1 MLLYVI
7 IFIAAIWGIFTLIA
21 INEEDK
27 EIKEMVQSARRST
40 MPSHGSE
47 WFNSNIQ
54 YNKQHRKEQVNMNY
68 GTVKFFNDEKGF
80 GFIAVEN
87 GEDIFVHFSNIE
99 GTGRRSLA
107 TGQEVEFEI
116 GQGQK
121 GLEAKNVKPV

>member
-7 IFIAAIWGIFTLIA
+7 IFIGALWGILTFVS

-27 EIKEMVQSARRST
+27 EIKEMVQSARRAT

-47 WFNSNIQ
+47 WFKSNIQ
-54 YNKQHRKEQVNMNY
+54 YKKQHRKEQANMNY

-107 TGQEVEFEI
+107 AGQEVEFEI

-121 GLEAKNVKPV
+121 GLEAKNVKAL

>member
-1 MLLYVI
+1 MH
-7 IFIAAIWGIFTLIA
+7 T
-21 INEEDK
+21 
-27 EIKEMVQSARRST
+27 
-40 MPSHGSE
+40 
-47 WFNSNIQ
+47 NSNIQ
-54 YNKQHRKEQVNMNY
+54 YNKQHRKEQANMNY

-107 TGQEVEFEI
+107 AGQEVEFEI

-121 GLEAKNVKPV
+121 GLEAKNVKAL

>member
-1 MLLYVI
+1 
-7 IFIAAIWGIFTLIA
+7 
-21 INEEDK
+21 
-27 EIKEMVQSARRST
+27 
-40 MPSHGSE
+40 MPT
-47 WFNSNIQ
+47 
-54 YNKQHRKEQVNMNY
+54 

-107 TGQEVEFEI
+107 AGQEVEFEI

-121 GLEAKNVKPV
+121 GLEAKNVKAV

>member
-47 WFNSNIQ
+47 
-54 YNKQHRKEQVNMNY
+54 
-68 GTVKFFNDEKGF
+68 
-80 GFIAVEN
+80 
-87 GEDIFVHFSNIE
+87 
-99 GTGRRSLA
+99 
-107 TGQEVEFEI
+107 
-116 GQGQK
+116 
-121 GLEAKNVKPV
+121 